1 MRAAYLNQAIN
12 LLVAML
18 MVPML
23 LRYLGVGEYILW
35 AIFTT
40 FGGFTLQIESS
51 IQILSVREIA
61 KQYHSNDAVGVRR
74 AVRRAR
80 KAYAMLAG
88 GVIGP
93 FLISG
98 FLYLAYQASNKVGN
112 HWVLEWSLFSAAY
125 AINYFFGANNSIL
138 LALAKVDVYNYV
150 NSFTRALNFAGSLL
164 LLRAG
169 LSVLGICISF
179 AVSVAVGC
187 ALIAVA
193 ARRALHDAVAA
204 GDGVFASD
212 AADGGA
218 IQAGGVAAAD
228 LARYT
233 AFTFFSFALYKGG
246 VLVAV
251 SMFPKS
257 EVGAYSLT
265 LQALTM
271 LSALALVPIQIWLAR
286 FVKAIVAGRRN
297 EVIRELAHTFLYAN
311 LVFIGG
317 TIGLALFGNVLL
329 RSIGARVML
338 PGAVDL
344 LIVAAAFLVEINLF
358 ILVNLLVT
366 KRRFEFVKLY
376 VACVSVG
383 LSLALCT
390 VWLSHDLIFSLV
402 IVPATVQTLV
412 CAPLLIKRAC
422 AELEATPAAFG
433 ALLFRE
439 MFVRH

>member
-61 KQYHSNDAVGVRR
+61 KQYHSNDGVGVRR

-80 KAYAMLAG
+80 KAYTMLAG
-88 GVIGP
+88 GVLGP
-93 FLISG
+93 FLIGG
-98 FLYLAYQASNKVGN
+98 FVYLTYPASSKVGN
-112 HWVLEWSLFSAAY
+112 HWALEWLLFSATY
-125 AINYFFGANNSIL
+125 AVNYFFGANNSIL

-169 LSVLGICISF
+169 FSVLGICISF
-179 AVSVAVGC
+179 AISVAVGC

-193 ARRALHDAVAA
+193 ARRSLRDAL
-204 GDGVFASD
+204 S
-212 AADGGA
+212 AADGHASGDR
-218 IQAGGVAAAD
+218 QAGGVAAAD
-228 LARYT
+228 LVRYT
-233 AFTFFSFALYKGG
+233 MFTFFSFALYKGG

-251 SMFPKS
+251 SLFPKS

-286 FVKAIVAGRRN
+286 FVKAIVANRRI

-317 TIGLALFGNVLL
+317 TTALALFGNALL
-329 RSIGARVML
+329 RYIGARVML
-338 PGAVDL
+338 PGAADL
-344 LIVAAAFLVEINLF
+344 LTVAAAFLVEINLF
-358 ILVNLLVT
+358 ILINLLVT
-366 KRRFEFVKLY
+366 KRRYEFVRVY
-376 VACVSVG
+376 VACLVVARSDLFADHCAGDDSDAG
-383 LSLALCT
+383 LCSTA
-390 VWLSHDLIFSLV
+390 D
-402 IVPATVQTLV
+402 QT
-412 CAPLLIKRAC
+412 CMRRA
-422 AELEATPAAFG
+422 
-433 ALLFRE
+433 
-439 MFVRH
+439 